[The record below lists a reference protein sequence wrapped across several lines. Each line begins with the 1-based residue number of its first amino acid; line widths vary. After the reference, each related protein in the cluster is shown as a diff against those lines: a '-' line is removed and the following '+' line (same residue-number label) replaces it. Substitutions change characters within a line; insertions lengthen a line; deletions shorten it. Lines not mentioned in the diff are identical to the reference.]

1 MKGDKIVPKPGGVLY
16 SAFILLPLSGTPT
29 LLWSPNA
36 TLLSWDEITIMTKV
50 NFEERLF
57 HTMPGIIVAL
67 LLIFFYNHKKGKQ
80 LPKAF

>member
-36 TLLSWDEITIMTKV
+36 TLVQKEKNRSPDSLQKHSISIKRNNNYLRQLFQQVLS
-50 NFEERLF
+50 
-57 HTMPGIIVAL
+57 
-67 LLIFFYNHKKGKQ
+67 
-80 LPKAF
+80 